1 MKSIWTGDI
10 GFGLVTI
17 PVKLYSAT
25 QNSELNLDML
35 DKRNLA
41 NIRFKRVN
49 EQTGKEVEWDDIVKG
64 YELNGKYV
72 ILSEK
77 DFENASPENSK
88 RLEIVEFLD
97 ESEIDSIFFERP
109 YYIEPTKRGAKPY
122 NLFREALRKSK
133 KAGLCTFV
141 LRNKE
146 HLGLLKVMD
155 NILALNQL
163 RFQEEIRS
171 TEELDIPKKEAIPAN
186 QLKMANTLINEMTG
200 SFQISQYK
208 DTYSEKLLKYIKQKA
223 KGGEAKPAKMKVVRK
238 HTDDLMEQLKAS
250 LETKRKKT
258 S

>member
-17 PVKLYSAT
+17 PIKLYSAT
-25 QNSELNLDML
+25 QNSELDLDML
-35 DKRNLA
+35 DKRNNA
-41 NIRFKRVN
+41 NIKYKRVN

-64 YELNGKYV
+64 YELDGKYI
-72 ILSEK
+72 ILSDK
-77 DFENASPENSK
+77 DFENASPENTK
-88 RLEIVEFLD
+88 RLEITEFLD
-97 ESEIDSIFFERP
+97 EDEIDSIYFERP

-122 NLFREALRKSK
+122 GLFREALKKSK

-155 NILALNQL
+155 NVIVLNQI

-171 TEELDIPKKEAIPAN
+171 PDELNIPKKETIPTN
-186 QLKMANTLINEMTG
+186 QLKMANTLIQEMTG
-200 SFQISQYK
+200 KFDIGQYK
-208 DTYSEKLLKYIKQKA
+208 DTYTDKLLKYIKQKA
-223 KGGEAKPAKMKVVRK
+223 KGGKVKPTKMRVLPKN
-238 HTDDLMEQLKAS
+238 TDDLMEQLKAS